1 MTPGLAFTNAM
12 DSFRIPAQYLIAM
25 DNRTLHFALQPWQFL
40 IRAVHVFTVS
50 IFFGAVLLLNLRLLG
65 RAVELPLRPFF
76 RLAMP
81 VIHSSLAVTMLT
93 GVALFFYDPVAVGS
107 HDWLTPK
114 LLFITLGFMN
124 AAWLN
129 SNGKAGRLTT
139 PNGQLTMPGRTAI
152 IIALALWTLTIFC
165 SCLNAEP
172 PPRLFLGS

>member
-1 MTPGLAFTNAM
+1 
-12 DSFRIPAQYLIAM
+12 M
-25 DNRTLHFALQPWQFL
+25 DNRGLHFALQPYQFL
-40 IRAVHVFTVS
+40 IRAIHVYTVS

-65 RAVELPLRPFF
+65 RAAELPLRPFF
-76 RLAMP
+76 RLSMP
-81 VIHSSLAVTMLT
+81 VIHASLTVTMIT
-93 GVALFFYDPVAVGS
+93 GMALFFYDPVAVGS

-114 LLFITLGFMN
+114 LLFITLGYMN

-139 PNGQLTMPGRTAI
+139 PSGQLNTQGKTAVM
-152 IIALALWTLTIFC
+152 IALALWTLTIFC

>member
-1 MTPGLAFTNAM
+1 M
-12 DSFRIPAQYLIAM
+12 DSFRIPAEYLIAL
-25 DNRTLHFALQPWQFL
+25 DNRGLHFVLQPYHFM

-65 RAVELPLRPFF
+65 RSAELPLGPFF
-76 RLAMP
+76 KLAMP
-81 VIHSSLAVTMLT
+81 IIQASLAVTMVT
-93 GVALFFYDPVAVGS
+93 GVTLFLYDPVAVGS
-107 HDWLTPK
+107 HGWLTPK

-129 SNGKAGRLTT
+129 SSGKAGRLTT
-139 PNGQLTMPGRTAI
+139 PNGQLTMPGTTAVV
-152 IIALALWTLTIFC
+152 IALALWTLTILC

>member
-1 MTPGLAFTNAM
+1 MTIGLEFANAL
-12 DSFRIPAQYLIAM
+12 DPFRIPAQYLIAL
-25 DNRTLHFALQPWQFL
+25 DNRALHFALQPWQFL

-65 RAVELPLRPFF
+65 QAVELPLRPFF

-81 VIHSSLAVTMLT
+81 VIHSSLTVTMIT

-129 SNGKAGRLTT
+129 SNGKAGRLST
-139 PNGQLTMPGRTAI
+139 PSGQLTMPGKTAV

-172 PPRLFLGS
+172 PPRWYLGS